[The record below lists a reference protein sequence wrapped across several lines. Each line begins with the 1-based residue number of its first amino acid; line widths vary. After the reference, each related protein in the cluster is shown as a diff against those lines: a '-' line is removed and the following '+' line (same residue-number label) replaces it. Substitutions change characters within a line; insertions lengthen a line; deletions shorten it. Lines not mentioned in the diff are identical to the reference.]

1 MSDLSFHR
9 LCRPFS
15 AGLLVLS
22 VLAGC
27 SGEAP
32 APLPSESFEEALAD
46 SMEDHARKHADPK
59 YVCPMHPQIVKGEP
73 GNCPICGMDLVAKK
87 VEASGSE
94 RPGVEVSHAVVQNMG
109 IRTDRVKRDTLW
121 KHIQTVGRV
130 DYDETRLVHV
140 HPRTEGWLEEL
151 NLRAEGDPVKR
162 GELLGQLYSPEI
174 LSAQV
179 DYLIALDQKSG
190 SRNLENA
197 RNRLR
202 LLGVT
207 ENTISRIQKNRKSQN
222 TVPLYAPAKG
232 IIAQLQAREGMYIK
246 PEMEIFTIVDPS
258 VMWVLVDVFEYQID
272 WLKEGLST
280 EIKVPAYPGRS
291 WEGKV
296 DYIYPDLDPRART
309 LRVRLAFDNS
319 DGQLKA
325 NMFAKV
331 VIYGGPKHN
340 VLLIPAEALI
350 ETGERSTVVKALG
363 DGRFQ
368 PVDVVIGATRAG
380 RVEIISGLDE
390 GDQVVISGQF
400 LIDSESSLQA
410 SFLRMEE

>member
-1 MSDLSFHR
+1 M
-9 LCRPFS
+9 
-15 AGLLVLS
+15 
-22 VLAGC
+22 
-27 SGEAP
+27 
-32 APLPSESFEEALAD
+32 
-46 SMEDHARKHADPK
+46 
-59 YVCPMHPQIVKGEP
+59 
-73 GNCPICGMDLVAKK
+73 
-87 VEASGSE
+87 
-94 RPGVEVSHAVVQNMG
+94 
-109 IRTDRVKRDTLW
+109 
-121 KHIQTVGRV
+121 
-130 DYDETRLVHV
+130 
-140 HPRTEGWLEEL
+140 
-151 NLRAEGDPVKR
+151 KR

-309 LRVRLAFDNS
+309 LRVRLAFDNG